1 MSASITRRG
10 FSSLVAGAFLI
21 VLLMSLVKPCVAA
34 GEALRLQWSY
44 KAVNEVS
51 AVVISENGEYI
62 VAGAS
67 TLYFFRRENR
77 DPLWTYPIGRYIDT
91 ISITP
96 DARYIALNAADRV
109 YFFDNLGNKLW
120 DARIYEEWQGE
131 LTGDVNDV
139 AVSSDGNYV
148 AAVGGYS
155 IDLFSGSGER
165 LWYSYG
171 NPSNPMYV
179 DVVAISGRG
188 ERVVCGDRYG
198 AVSVFNTN
206 GDLLVS
212 KDFTTGDEGIA
223 DVEISKD
230 GSMIVVLTGDGH
242 VYLLDSVLNNIW
254 EYSLSGV
261 DADMTPDG
269 TLIVVGER
277 NAVYV
282 FSSTSPTPL
291 WQRQAGGVNA
301 VAISPDGQFVSCAT
315 DMGVLVYRA
324 DGREVGNYPTE
335 DIVES
340 TDVAIGPYVVAGTF
354 TMDILLFSANTP
366 PVLSEPSLSSLV
378 GNENTTFTYRVKY
391 SDPDG
396 DAPSLVQ
403 VFIDDV
409 PHAMTGGVGNY
420 ITGVY
425 FEFSTTL
432 SVGSHFYY
440 FRAVDNRGAEVRL
453 PLISPDVFSGP
464 VVVRGGEGGGGEG
477 AGARE
482 GTSLPVVPIA
492 AGVLILVVVIILVLR

>member
-1 MSASITRRG
+1 
-10 FSSLVAGAFLI
+10 
-21 VLLMSLVKPCVAA
+21 
-34 GEALRLQWSY
+34 
-44 KAVNEVS
+44 
-51 AVVISENGEYI
+51 
-62 VAGAS
+62 
-67 TLYFFRRENR
+67 
-77 DPLWTYPIGRYIDT
+77 
-91 ISITP
+91 
-96 DARYIALNAADRV
+96 
-109 YFFDNLGNKLW
+109 
-120 DARIYEEWQGE
+120 
-131 LTGDVNDV
+131 
-139 AVSSDGNYV
+139 
-148 AAVGGYS
+148 
-155 IDLFSGSGER
+155 
-165 LWYSYG
+165 
-171 NPSNPMYV
+171 
-179 DVVAISGRG
+179 
-188 ERVVCGDRYG
+188 
-198 AVSVFNTN
+198 
-206 GDLLVS
+206 
-212 KDFTTGDEGIA
+212 
-223 DVEISKD
+223 
-230 GSMIVVLTGDGH
+230 
-242 VYLLDSVLNNIW
+242 
-254 EYSLSGV
+254 
-261 DADMTPDG
+261 
-269 TLIVVGER
+269 
-277 NAVYV
+277 
-282 FSSTSPTPL
+282 
-291 WQRQAGGVNA
+291 
-301 VAISPDGQFVSCAT
+301 
-315 DMGVLVYRA
+315 MGVLVYRA